1 MLENEKMVLDKG
13 VLEIFP
19 LATVILDENSRIISY
34 NTLFEELTHGFFE
47 LDDLFENAFVNKMG
61 YIYVDPIFDWKY
73 DVMEFYETNKIL
85 LQLGKI
91 QKEFFIH
98 VHRIQKSACYVVCL
112 SELIHYK

>member
-1 MLENEKMVLDKG
+1 
-13 VLEIFP
+13 
-19 LATVILDENSRIISY
+19 
-34 NTLFEELTHGFFE
+34 LTHGFFE
-47 LDDLFENAFVNKMG
+47 LGDIFEDAFINKIG